1 MEQTLIIFKP
11 DAVQRGL
18 VGEILARFEKRG
30 IKVAGLKMIR
40 MDKEL
45 AEKHYAEHKG
55 KGFFPGLIGYITS
68 SPVIVGVLQADN
80 VIGIVR
86 KMTGATNPV
95 DADPGTIRDD
105 YALHTSLN
113 IIHASDSLK
122 SAKREI
128 ELFFDESEILDYER
142 IDAEWV

>member
-1 MEQTLIIFKP
+1 MEQTLIILKP

-18 VGEILARFEKRG
+18 AGEILERFEKRG
-30 IKVAGLKMIR
+30 IKIAGLKMIR

-142 IDAEWV
+142 VDAVWV

>member
-18 VGEILARFEKRG
+18 AGEIIARFEKRG

-55 KGFFPGLIGYITS
+55 KEFFPGLIKYITS
-68 SPVIVGVLQADN
+68 SPVIVGVLQA
-80 VIGIVR
+80 
-86 KMTGATNPV
+86 P
-95 DADPGTIRDD
+95 
-105 YALHTSLN
+105 LQSL
-113 IIHASDSLK
+113 SGFC
-122 SAKREI
+122 RQTM
-128 ELFFDESEILDYER
+128 
-142 IDAEWV
+142 

>member
-18 VGEILARFEKRG
+18 AGEIIARFEKRG

-55 KGFFPGLIGYITS
+55 KEFFPGLIKYITS

-80 VIGIVR
+80 VIWIVR
-86 KMTGATNPV
+86 TMTGATNPI
-95 DADPGTIRDD
+95 DANPGTIRGDH
-105 YALHTSLN
+105 ALHTSMN

-122 SAKREI
+122 SAEREI
-128 ELFFDESEILDYER
+128 SLFFDESEILDYER
-142 IDAEWV
+142 VDAGWV